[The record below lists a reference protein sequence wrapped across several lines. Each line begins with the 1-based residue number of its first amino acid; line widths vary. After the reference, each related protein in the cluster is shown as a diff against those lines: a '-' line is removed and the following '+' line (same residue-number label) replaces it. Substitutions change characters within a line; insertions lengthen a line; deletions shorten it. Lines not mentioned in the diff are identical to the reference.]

1 MEFLLQIVN
10 GLQIGSIYALVSLG
24 YTMVYGIAQLIN
36 FAHGDII
43 MIGAYVSLFSI
54 PLFSS
59 FGLPVWVTVIP
70 AIIVCVIVG
79 CLAEKIAYR
88 PLRNSP
94 RISNLIT
101 AIGVSLFLE
110 NIFMKVF
117 SPNTRSFPK
126 IFNQSPISFGN
137 GVNISFG
144 AVVTIFITLILSIG
158 LQLFMKKTKYGK
170 AMIATSQDYAAS
182 ELVGINVDRTIQL
195 TFAIGS
201 GLAAVGSVLYVSA
214 YPQIQP
220 LMGSMLGIKAF
231 VAAVLGGIGILPGA
245 VLGGFLLG
253 IVESLTRAYLSSQL
267 ADAFVFS
274 ILIIV
279 LLFKPTGILGKNVKE
294 KV

>member
-1 MEFLLQIVN
+1 MEFLLQIIN

-54 PLFSS
+54 PALSS
-59 FGLPVWVTVIP
+59 MGLPVWVSVIP
-70 AIIVCVIVG
+70 AIIICAIVG
-79 CLAEKIAYR
+79 CLAERIAYR

-101 AIGVSLFLE
+101 AIGVSLFIE
-110 NIFMKVF
+110 NV
-117 SPNTRSFPK
+117 
-126 IFNQSPISFGN
+126 
-137 GVNISFG
+137 
-144 AVVTIFITLILSIG
+144 
-158 LQLFMKKTKYGK
+158 FMKKTKYGK
-170 AMIATSQDYAAS
+170 AMIATSQDYSAS
-182 ELVGINVDRTIQL
+182 ALVGINVDRTIQL

-201 GLAAVGSVLYVSA
+201 GLAAVAAVLYVSA

-245 VLGGFLLG
+245 VMGGFILG

>member
-1 MEFLLQIVN
+1 
-10 GLQIGSIYALVSLG
+10 
-24 YTMVYGIAQLIN
+24 MVYGIAQLIN

-54 PLFSS
+54 PIFNS
-59 FGLPVWVTVIP
+59 FGFPVWLTIIP
-70 AIIVCVIVG
+70 AIIVCAIVG
-79 CLAEKIAYR
+79 CIAERIAYR

-101 AIGVSLFLE
+101 AIGVSLFIE
-110 NIFMKVF
+110 NVFMKLF
-117 SPNTRSFPK
+117 TPNTRSFPK
-126 IFNQSPISFGN
+126 VFTQAPFIFGRVQ
-137 GVNISFG
+137 ISFG
-144 AVVTIFITLILSIG
+144 AVVTIILTLLLSIA
-158 LQLFMKKTKYGK
+158 LHLFMKNTKYGK

-182 ELVGINVDRTIQL
+182 RLVGIDVDKTIQL

-214 YPQIQP
+214 YPQVQP

-245 VLGGFLLG
+245 VLGGFILG
-253 IVESLTRAYLSSQL
+253 IIESLTRAYLSSQL
-267 ADAFVFS
+267 ADAFVFT

-279 LLFKPTGILGKNVKE
+279 LLFKPTGILGKNLKE

>member
-1 MEFLLQIVN
+1 MEFLLQIIN

-54 PLFSS
+54 PIFNK
-59 FGLPVWVTVIP
+59 FALPVWLTIIP
-70 AIIVCVIVG
+70 AVIICALIG
-79 CLAEKIAYR
+79 CLTERIAYR

-110 NIFMKVF
+110 NVFMKLFTPNTRAFPKVF
-117 SPNTRSFPK
+117 S
-126 IFNQSPISFGN
+126 QSSVAFGK
-137 GVNISFG
+137 VHISFG
-144 AVVTIFITLILSIG
+144 AVVTIILTLILSIS

-182 ELVGINVDRTIQL
+182 KLVGINVNKTIQL

-201 GLAAVGSVLYVSA
+201 ALAAVGSVLYVSA
-214 YPQIQP
+214 YPQVQP
-220 LMGSMLGIKAF
+220 LMGAMLGIKAF

-245 VLGGFLLG
+245 VIGGFILG
-253 IVESLTRAYLSSQL
+253 IVESMTRAYLSSQL
-267 ADAFVFS
+267 ADAFVFA

-279 LLFKPTGILGKNVKE
+279 LLFKPTGILGKNLKE

>member
-1 MEFLLQIVN
+1 MEFLLQIIN

-43 MIGAYVSLFSI
+43 MIGAYTSLFSI
-54 PLFSS
+54 PLFTSL
-59 FGLPVWVTVIP
+59 GLPIWATVIP
-70 AIIVCVIVG
+70 AIIICALIG
-79 CLAEKIAYR
+79 CLTERIAYR

-101 AIGVSLFLE
+101 AIGVSLFIE
-110 NIFMKVF
+110 NVFMKLF
-117 SPNTRSFPK
+117 TPNTRSFPK
-126 IFNQSPISFGN
+126 IFDQAP
-137 GVNISFG
+137 ISFG
-144 AVVTIFITLILSIG
+144 AVVTIVTTLVLSVV

-245 VLGGFLLG
+245 VIGGFILG

>member
-1 MEFLLQIVN
+1 MEFILQLIN

-43 MIGAYVSLFSI
+43 MVGAYASLFSI
-54 PLFSS
+54 PFVTRL
-59 FGLPVWVTVIP
+59 GLPLYLIVIP
-70 AIIVCVIVG
+70 SIIICIIIGV
-79 CLAEKIAYR
+79 LSERIAYR

-101 AIGVSLFLE
+101 AIGVSIFLQ
-110 NIFMKVF
+110 NLFMKIF
-117 SPNTRSFPK
+117 TPNTRAFPK
-126 IFNQSPISFGN
+126 IFDNSTFSIFGLKIN
-137 GVNISFG
+137 FVSGL
-144 AVVTIFITLILSIG
+144 TIIITLVLSFS
-158 LQLFMKKTKYGK
+158 LDFFMKNTKHGK
-170 AMIATSQDYAAS
+170 AMIATSQDYGAS
-182 ELVGINVDRTIQL
+182 KLVGINVDKTIQL

-201 GLAAVGSVLYVSA
+201 GLAAIGSVLYISA

-231 VAAVLGGIGILPGA
+231 IAAVLGGIGILPGA
-245 VLGGFLLG
+245 VIGGFILG
-253 IVESLTRAYLSSQL
+253 IVESLTRAYLSSRL
-267 ADAFVFS
+267 ADAFVFA

>member
-1 MEFLLQIVN
+1 MEFLLQIIN

-43 MIGAYVSLFSI
+43 MVGAYTSLFSI
-54 PLFSS
+54 PIFQKM
-59 FGLPVWVTVIP
+59 GLPIWATIFP
-70 AIIVCVIVG
+70 AMIICALLG
-79 CLAEKIAYR
+79 MLTEKIAYR

-110 NIFMKVF
+110 NIFMKLF
-117 SPNTRSFPK
+117 TPNTRAFPK
-126 IFNQSPISFGN
+126 VFSQVSIHLFGISFNYGS
-137 GVNISFG
+137 VI
-144 AVVTIFITLILSIG
+144 TILLTLALSIA
-158 LQLFMKKTKYGK
+158 LHLFMKNTKYGK
-170 AMIATSQDYAAS
+170 AMLATSEDYGAAT
-182 ELVGINVDRTIQL
+182 LVGINVNFTIQL

-201 GLAAVGSVLYVSA
+201 ALAAIASVLYVSA
-214 YPQIQP
+214 YPQVQP

-231 VAAVLGGIGILPGA
+231 IAAVLGGIGILPGA
-245 VLGGFLLG
+245 VIGGFILG
-253 IVESLTRAYLSSQL
+253 IIESLTRAYLSSQL
-267 ADAFVFS
+267 ADAFVFG

-279 LLFKPTGILGKNVKE
+279 LLVKPTGILGKNIKE

>member
-1 MEFLLQIVN
+1 MEFLLQIIN

-54 PLFSS
+54 PFFSS
-59 FGLPVWVTVIP
+59 LGLPIWLTTLP
-70 AIIVCVIVG
+70 AIIVCALVG
-79 CLAEKIAYR
+79 CIAERIAYR

-110 NIFMKVF
+110 NVFMKLF
-117 SPNTRSFPK
+117 TPNTRSFPK
-126 IFNQSPISFGN
+126 VFNNAPISFAGLHIN
-137 GVNISFG
+137 YG
-144 AVVTIFITLILSIG
+144 AFITILVTLFLSIF
-158 LQLFMKKTKYGK
+158 LNFFMKKTKYGK

-182 ELVGINVDRTIQL
+182 KLVGINVDKTIQL

-201 GLAAVGSVLYVSA
+201 GLAAVGSVLYVAA

-245 VLGGFLLG
+245 VLGGFILG
-253 IVESLTRAYLSSQL
+253 IIESLTRAYLSSQL

-279 LLFKPTGILGKNVKE
+279 LLFKPTGILGKNIKE